1 MYFDKEVYISS
12 CSVSSLQAACKNCH
26 FLEKELQNKILI
38 LRDKD
43 VGLIELQQL
52 CEKMEKQLME
62 QVGKKM
68 LETLSQRPPMHKK
81 S

>member
-1 MYFDKEVYISS
+1 M
-12 CSVSSLQAACKNCH
+12 
-26 FLEKELQNKILI
+26 LEKELQNKIII

-62 QVGKKM
+62 QVGKTHFEEK
-68 LETLSQRPPMHKK
+68 Q
-81 S
+81 